1 MTGRRRAGQRHNRRQ
16 RARRRAS
23 PLRVLLAV
31 LALAG
36 LTLGAVT
43 LHRISASAG
52 GCDHPLTLR
61 VSADPMVSAPL
72 AATAADYDRSR
83 TTVDGRCVAV
93 QVTATPSATALA
105 TFSRPATA
113 KPATVRQ
120 TATETPDVWVP
131 ESTDWLNLAGANPTA
146 AAIIPRISPA
156 IASSPLVV
164 AMPGPMVS
172 ALGAQ
177 ADAMSWAA
185 LGQDRYAN
193 HFWAGHEHPEWGEFR
208 FGFALPG
215 TSTASRQALVAMA
228 AADAKV
234 DPSKFTITS
243 FTDDRGV
250 QLSLLGA
257 ERSAAAV
264 AATPADLASALR
276 AHDAPGQTPYLS
288 AAPMLEAQL
297 IAYNRG
303 QGSSGPARTPLT
315 ALYPRDG
322 LDLMP
327 VPYAVTAPASG
338 DPERARAAASFLARL
353 STADGQAALRAAGL
367 RSPAGAGTVSPA
379 SGIPALLPAHRVP
392 TLSGDVLAAAV
403 GFFDRIHQRGS
414 TLAVIDVSGSMAT
427 KVTGVLPPATRLQLA
442 TNAATTGL
450 ALFAP
455 DDQVGLWQFSTDLA
469 DGRDYQQLSPV
480 AALDS
485 PSRLGLGSHLG
496 DLRQLAAGMRPRND
510 TALYETTLAAFEA
523 KNAAWVPG
531 RLNQVV
537 VLTDGAN
544 DDPGH
549 PGGLS
554 LTGLLDALKAQ
565 FNRARPTR
573 IITIAYG
580 EDADPGPLERIS
592 AATGARSYISR
603 NPADILNVF
612 IDAVTDGG

>member
-1 MTGRRRAGQRHNRRQ
+1 
-16 RARRRAS
+16 
-23 PLRVLLAV
+23 VLLAV

-264 AATPADLASALR
+264 AATPADLASAR
-276 AHDAPGQTPYLS
+276 APTT
-288 AAPMLEAQL
+288 
-297 IAYNRG
+297 R
-303 QGSSGPARTPLT
+303 PAR
-315 ALYPRDG
+315 R
-322 LDLMP
+322 
-327 VPYAVTAPASG
+327 
-338 DPERARAAASFLARL
+338 
-353 STADGQAALRAAGL
+353 
-367 RSPAGAGTVSPA
+367 
-379 SGIPALLPAHRVP
+379 P
-392 TLSGDVLAAAV
+392 TC
-403 GFFDRIHQRGS
+403 
-414 TLAVIDVSGSMAT
+414 
-427 KVTGVLPPATRLQLA
+427 
-442 TNAATTGL
+442 
-450 ALFAP
+450 
-455 DDQVGLWQFSTDLA
+455 
-469 DGRDYQQLSPV
+469 
-480 AALDS
+480 
-485 PSRLGLGSHLG
+485 
-496 DLRQLAAGMRPRND
+496 RPRRCWKPSSSP
-510 TALYETTLAAFEA
+510 TTEA
-523 KNAAWVPG
+523 RDRVG
-531 RLNQVV
+531 RR
-537 VLTDGAN
+537 G
-544 DDPGH
+544 
-549 PGGLS
+549 
-554 LTGLLDALKAQ
+554 
-565 FNRARPTR
+565 RR
-573 IITIAYG
+573 
-580 EDADPGPLERIS
+580 
-592 AATGARSYISR
+592 
-603 NPADILNVF
+603 
-612 IDAVTDGG
+612 